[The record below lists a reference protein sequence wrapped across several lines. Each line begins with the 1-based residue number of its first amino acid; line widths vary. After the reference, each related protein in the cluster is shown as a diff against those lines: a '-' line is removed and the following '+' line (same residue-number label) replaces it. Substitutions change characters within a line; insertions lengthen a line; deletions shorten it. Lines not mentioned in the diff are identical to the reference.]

1 MGLSKVEICN
11 HALLKI
17 GADTIASLD
26 INQTDSEAVVQSAK
40 LCGILFDQAL
50 EETLRTYKWN
60 SALKRS
66 QLSRLTETPAFKF
79 KYKYQLPGDC
89 IRVMNV
95 YDKADAYDD
104 RTQWVVEGRT
114 ILCDYET
121 VYLCYVSKPEDVS
134 ELDAFLTRAVIQ
146 NLAIKLA
153 VPMQLDQVMQNSL
166 IQEYEQVVL
175 PAARSVDTLE
185 NKYWEMEESDFILS
199 RYNEQPII

>member
-1 MGLSKVEICN
+1 MGLSKIEICN

-26 INQTDSEAVVQSAK
+26 INQNDTEGVVQSAK
-40 LCGILFDQAL
+40 LCNVLFRQAL
-50 EETLRTYKWN
+50 DETLRTYKWN
-60 SALKRS
+60 SALKRYKLNR
-66 QLSRLTETPAFKF
+66 LSEAPAFKF
-79 KYKYQLPGDC
+79 KYQYQLPSDC
-89 IRVMNV
+89 IRVINV

-114 ILCDYET
+114 ILCDYEN
-121 VYLCYVSKPEDVS
+121 VYICCVSRPVDVS
-134 ELDAFLTRAVIQ
+134 QLDAFLTRAIIQ

-153 VPMQLDQVMQNSL
+153 VPMQLDQVMQNNL
-166 IQEYEQVVL
+166 IDEYESVIL

>member
-26 INQTDSEAVVQSAK
+26 INQNDSESVVQSAK
-40 LCGILFDQAL
+40 FCGILFDQAL
-50 EETLRTYKWN
+50 EEVLRTYKWN

-66 QLSRLTETPAFKF
+66 QLSRLRETPAFKF
-79 KYKYQLPGDC
+79 KYKYQLPNDC
-89 IRVMNV
+89 IRVMNI
-95 YDKADAYDD
+95 YDKKDAYDD

-121 VYLCYVSKPEDVS
+121 VYLCYVSKPENVS
-134 ELDAFLTRAVIQ
+134 QLDAFLTRAVIQ
-146 NLAIKLA
+146 NLAIKLS
-153 VPMQLDQVMQNSL
+153 VPMQLDQVMQNNL
-166 IQEYEQVVL
+166 IDEYENIVL

-185 NKYWEMEESDFILS
+185 NKYWEMEESDFLLS

>member
-1 MGLSKVEICN
+1 MGLSKIEICN

-26 INQTDSEAVVQSAK
+26 INQDDTEAVVQSAK
-40 LCGILFDQAL
+40 LCNVLFRQAL
-50 EETLRTYKWN
+50 DETLRTYKWN
-60 SALKRS
+60 SALKRYKLNR
-66 QLSRLTETPAFKF
+66 LSEAPAFKF
-79 KYKYQLPGDC
+79 KYQYQLPSDC
-89 IRVMNV
+89 IRVINV

-114 ILCDYET
+114 ILCDYEN
-121 VYLCYVSKPEDVS
+121 VYICCVSRPADVNQ
-134 ELDAFLTRAVIQ
+134 LDAFLTRAIIQ

-153 VPMQLDQVMQNSL
+153 VPMQLDQVMQNNL
-166 IQEYEQVVL
+166 IDEYESVIL

>member
-1 MGLSKVEICN
+1 MGLSKIEICN

-26 INQTDSEAVVQSAK
+26 INQNDTEAVVQSAK
-40 LCGILFDQAL
+40 LCNVLFRQAL
-50 EETLRTYKWN
+50 DETLRTYKWN
-60 SALKRS
+60 SALKRYKLNR
-66 QLSRLTETPAFKF
+66 LSEAPAFKF
-79 KYKYQLPGDC
+79 KYQYQLPSDC
-89 IRVMNV
+89 IRVINV

-114 ILCDYET
+114 ILCDYEN
-121 VYLCYVSKPEDVS
+121 VYICCVSRPTDVS
-134 ELDAFLTRAVIQ
+134 QLDAFLTRAIIQ

-153 VPMQLDQVMQNSL
+153 VPMQLDQVMQNNL
-166 IQEYEQVVL
+166 IDEYESVIL

>member
-1 MGLSKVEICN
+1 MGLSKIEICN

-26 INQTDSEAVVQSAK
+26 INQNDTEAVVQSAK
-40 LCGILFDQAL
+40 LCNVLFDQSL
-50 EETLRTYKWN
+50 EEVLRTYKWN

-66 QLSRLTETPAFKF
+66 QLSRLVETPAFKF
-79 KYKYQLPGDC
+79 KYKYQLPNDC
-89 IRVMNV
+89 VRVMNV
-95 YDKADAYDD
+95 YDQKDAYDD

-114 ILCDYET
+114 ILCDYDE
-121 VYLCYVSKPEDVS
+121 VYLCYVSRPQDVS
-134 ELDAFLTRAVIQ
+134 QLDAFLTRAVIQ
-146 NLAIKLA
+146 NLAIKLS
-153 VPMQLDQVMQNSL
+153 VPMQLDQVMQNNL

-199 RYNEQPII
+199 RYNQSPII

>member
-1 MGLSKVEICN
+1 MGLSKIEICN

-26 INQTDSEAVVQSAK
+26 INQNDTEAVVQSAK
-40 LCGILFDQAL
+40 LCNVLFKQSLD
-50 EETLRTYKWN
+50 ETLRTYKWN
-60 SALKRS
+60 SALKRYKLNR
-66 QLSRLTETPAFKF
+66 LSEAPAFKF
-79 KYKYQLPGDC
+79 KYQYQLPSDC
-89 IRVMNV
+89 IRVINV

-114 ILCDYET
+114 ILCDYES
-121 VYLCYVSKPEDVS
+121 VYICCVSRPSDVS
-134 ELDAFLTRAVIQ
+134 QLDAFLTRAIIQ

-153 VPMQLDQVMQNSL
+153 VPMQLDQVMQNNL
-166 IQEYEQVVL
+166 IQEYESVIL

>member
-66 QLSRLTETPAFKF
+66 QLSRLTDICMSVVFKTGETPKNVL
-79 KYKYQLPGDC
+79 KY
-89 IRVMNV
+89 
-95 YDKADAYDD
+95 
-104 RTQWVVEGRT
+104 
-114 ILCDYET
+114 
-121 VYLCYVSKPEDVS
+121 S
-134 ELDAFLTRAVIQ
+134 
-146 NLAIKLA
+146 
-153 VPMQLDQVMQNSL
+153 
-166 IQEYEQVVL
+166 
-175 PAARSVDTLE
+175 
-185 NKYWEMEESDFILS
+185 
-199 RYNEQPII
+199 

>member
-1 MGLSKVEICN
+1 MGLSKIEICN

-26 INQTDSEAVVQSAK
+26 INQNDSEAVVQSAK

-60 SALKRS
+60 SALKRL
-66 QLSRLTETPAFKF
+66 QLSRLTEAPAFKF
-79 KYKYQLPGDC
+79 KYKYQLPSDC

-114 ILCDYET
+114 VLCDYET
-121 VYLCYVSKPEDVS
+121 VYLCYVSKPNDVS
-134 ELDAFLTRAVIQ
+134 QLDAFLTRAIIQ

-153 VPMQLDQVMQNSL
+153 VPMQLDQVMQNNL